1 MKFLCRLTAVLL
13 LCSFIA
19 CNNRSS
25 GEAKGVV
32 TQTTPA
38 PAAVEHAKIAE
49 IMANTNKEGEMM
61 AADSTAQIP
70 PPTGDHQQPAGTA
83 PPVNMDWDKKI
94 IKNANL
100 AIEVKDFKKFS
111 EQMHGAVKQAGG
123 YIAQSEQ
130 NRSDYKIENIVT
142 IKVPVDQF
150 DNAVRG
156 LTAGKDNIITQKVT
170 SQDVTGDV
178 IDTRSRLEAK
188 RQVRLRYMDLLKQ
201 AKNMEEILQVQK
213 EIDNLQVEMEAAAG
227 KINYLT
233 HSAALSTIELTYYEI
248 LNAKA
253 RDQVKPSFGLKVLNA
268 LQGGLEWLGELLVM
282 LLSLWPLWLLLT
294 GIWWAYKRLRNSKTK
309 TT

>member
-1 MKFLCRLTAVLL
+1 MKLLCRLTAVLL

-19 CNNRSS
+19 CNGGASS
-25 GEAKGVV
+25 ASKEVAMQRQVDANESLTVEKPEEAV
-32 TQTTPA
+32 
-38 PAAVEHAKIAE
+38 
-49 IMANTNKEGEMM
+49 
-61 AADSTAQIP
+61 AADTIAQATP
-70 PPTGDHQQPAGTA
+70 PPSPTGNQQKPADAA
-83 PPVNMDWDKKI
+83 PPANIDWDKKI

-100 AIEVKDFKKFS
+100 AIEVKDYKKFS
-111 EQMHGAVKQAGG
+111 EQMHAAVKQAGG

-130 NRSDYKIENIVT
+130 NRSEYKIENIVT

-150 DNAVRG
+150 DRAVIG
-156 LTAGKDNIITQKVT
+156 LTAGKDNIITQKIT
-170 SQDVTGDV
+170 SQDVTGEV

-213 EIDNLQVEMEAAAG
+213 EINNLQVEMESAAG

-248 LNAKA
+248 LNAQA
-253 RDQVKPSFGLKVLNA
+253 GDQVKPSFGQRVLNA

-294 GIWWAYKRLRNSKTK
+294 GIWWAYKRLKNSRTK